1 MKLSPLPTLFISH
14 GSPMLA
20 LEDAPTAKFL
30 RGLAVELPKPNAIL
44 IASAHWETK
53 EPMVTG
59 SINLETI
66 HDFQGF
72 PKELYALRY
81 PAPGNPLLANRVQ
94 SLLAV
99 AGIESGIDPQRGL
112 DHGAWNPLLLMYP
125 YADVPVVELSI
136 QPERNA
142 QRHYQ
147 IGQAL
152 SSLRKE
158 NVLIIGTGNLTH
170 NLGEAFHGHHSKT
183 PSWVTLF
190 SQWVSARVAESDI
203 AGLLD
208 WQKLAPYARENHPT
222 PEHFLPLFIALGAA
236 GIPLHAKL
244 LHEGTALGI
253 LAMDAYAFG
262 E

>member
-1 MKLSPLPTLFISH
+1 
-14 GSPMLA
+14 MLA

-147 IGQAL
+147 IG
-152 SSLRKE
+152 
-158 NVLIIGTGNLTH
+158 
-170 NLGEAFHGHHSKT
+170 
-183 PSWVTLF
+183 
-190 SQWVSARVAESDI
+190 
-203 AGLLD
+203 
-208 WQKLAPYARENHPT
+208 HPT
-222 PEHFLPLFIALGAA
+222 IVPRV
-236 GIPLHAKL
+236 
-244 LHEGTALGI
+244 
-253 LAMDAYAFG
+253 
-262 E
+262 